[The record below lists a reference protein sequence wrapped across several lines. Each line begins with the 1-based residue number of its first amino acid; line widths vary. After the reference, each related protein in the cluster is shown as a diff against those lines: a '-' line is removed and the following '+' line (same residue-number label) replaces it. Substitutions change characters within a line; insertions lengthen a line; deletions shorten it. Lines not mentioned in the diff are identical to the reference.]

1 MGAALDPSL
10 ARGTSWSPSGAARYE
25 AHVLESLGRPGTCSA
40 ARAIVSVGLLLLKVC
55 GTLVTSTAGTEPPT
69 PPFPGA
75 AEPPA
80 KTVAWSLGAIL
91 PPEFTATV
99 VSQPYLG
106 LVSTP
111 PPSTTPT
118 LHRPCPLQDPGA
130 ASLLVLCGGV
140 GDGGGGGN
148 RVDVASRRGMGVEV
162 LGDQRERGGCRC
174 LYDLPP
180 AASRPLKLAG
190 SS

>member
-10 ARGTSWSPSGAARYE
+10 ARGTSSPSSGAARYE

-40 ARAIVSVGLLLLKVC
+40 ARAIVSVGLLLLKGC
-55 GTLVTSTAGTEPPT
+55 GTLVTSTAGTEPRM

-91 PPEFTATV
+91 PPESTATV
-99 VSQPYLG
+99 VSQPCLG

-111 PPSTTPT
+111 PSTTPT
-118 LHRPCPLQDPGA
+118 PHRPCPLQDPGA
-130 ASLLVLCGGV
+130 ASLLVLCRGV

>member
-1 MGAALDPSL
+1 MRAAAVAPSHSSGVPMRAALDPSL
-10 ARGTSWSPSGAARYE
+10 ARGTSSPPSGAARYE

-118 LHRPCPLQDPGA
+118 PPPT
-130 ASLLVLCGGV
+130 
-140 GDGGGGGN
+140 
-148 RVDVASRRGMGVEV
+148 
-162 LGDQRERGGCRC
+162 
-174 LYDLPP
+174 LP
-180 AASRPLKLAG
+180 ASRPWCSQPSRPPWRRWRRG
-190 SS
+190 RESR